1 MKTEKSTSS
10 LSRRSTL
17 KAGVFTAGAVAAPTI
32 IPASVLGGQAPSK
45 KLTMGFIGVGN
56 QGTNVNLKNFLS
68 QDDCRVV
75 AVCDVKANNQ
85 DHAQQIVNEKYGDK
99 GCAGIPDFRNMLARK
114 DIDAVCI
121 STPDHW
127 HVPMSILAME
137 AGKHVISEKPTLTI
151 AEGRELVKVQKK
163 TGKVFTVGLEDRA
176 VIHYYKLAEAVR
188 NGAIGDLIKIDV
200 GLPYK
205 SWSYPN
211 MPEIPVPDDFNYSMW
226 LGPAPYKPYTANR
239 TEPQAWRQQDAFAAG
254 VLTDWGM
261 HLCDTAQVANF
272 SERTSAVKAE
282 PIKFIVPKNSMNDV
296 PNYFDLK
303 FTYAN
308 GVTMNVLSSQPRIM
322 FYGTQ
327 GWCGCDGWRGQ
338 LMAHDKR
345 ILKAR
350 YEDNKIWKM
359 PPYEQRNF
367 LDVVLHGA
375 KPNYDAEDLHRLSTT
390 LLTGSIAMKL
400 NRTVKWD
407 PEKEEFPGDSEANA
421 LRSRETS
428 NDWKNA

>member
-1 MKTEKSTSS
+1 MKTEKSTSN

-17 KAGVFTAGAVAAPTI
+17 KAGIFYAGVVAAPTI
-32 IPASVLGGQAPSK
+32 IPSSVLGDKAPSK
-45 KLTMGFIGVGN
+45 ILTMGMIGVGA
-56 QGTNVNLKNFLS
+56 QGTNVNMKNFLS
-68 QDDCRVV
+68 QEDCRVV
-75 AVCDVKANNQ
+75 AVCDVHAGRQAN
-85 DHAQQIVNEKYGDK
+85 AQKMVNEKYGDQ
-99 GCAGIPDFRNMLARK
+99 GCAGIPDFRDVLARK

-127 HVPMSILAME
+127 HVPMSIMAME
-137 AGKHVISEKPTLTI
+137 AGKHTISEKPTLTI
-151 AEGRELVKVQKK
+151 EEGRRLVDVQKK
-163 TGKVFTVGLEDRA
+163 TGKVFTVGLEDRS
-176 VIHYYKLAEAVR
+176 VIHYYNLAEAVR
-188 NGAIGDLIKIDV
+188 NGAIGDLVKIDV

-211 MPEIPVPDDFNYSMW
+211 MPEIPVPDGFNYKMW
-226 LGPAPYKPYTANR
+226 LGPAQYKPYTENR
-239 TEPQAWRQQDAFAAG
+239 TIGQGWRQQDAFAAG

-272 SERTSAVKAE
+272 SERTSATKIE
-282 PIKFIVPKNSMNDV
+282 PIKFIIPKDSMNDV

-303 FTYAN
+303 FTYEN
-308 GVTMNVLSSQPRIM
+308 GVTMNVISSQPRIM
-322 FYGTQ
+322 FYGTK

-338 LMAHDKR
+338 LMAHDKK
-345 ILKAR
+345 ILKAK
-350 YEDNKIWKM
+350 YEDSKIWKM

-367 LDVVLHGA
+367 TDVVLKGA

-400 NRTVKWD
+400 NRTVHWD
-407 PEKEEFPGDSEANA
+407 PESEAFKNDDEANA
-421 LRSRETS
+421 LRSREAS

>member
-1 MKTEKSTSS
+1 MTTEQNTSS
-10 LSRRSTL
+10 LSRRGSL
-17 KAGVFTAGAVAAPTI
+17 KAGLFTAGAVAAPTI
-32 IPASVLGGQAPSK
+32 IPASVLGDKAPSK
-45 KLTMGFIGVGN
+45 ILTMAMIGVGG
-56 QGTNVNLKNFLS
+56 QGTNVNMKNFLT

-75 AVCDVKANNQ
+75 AVCDV
-85 DHAQQIVNEKYGDK
+85 HAGRQARAQNIVNEKYGDQ
-99 GCAGIPDFRNMLARK
+99 GCAGIPDFRDVLARK

-127 HVPMSILAME
+127 HVPMSIMALE
-137 AGKHVISEKPTLTI
+137 AGKHTISEKPTLTI
-151 AEGRELVKVQKK
+151 AEGRELVNVQKK

-211 MPEIPVPDDFNYSMW
+211 LAESPVPADFNYNMW
-226 LGPAPYKPYTANR
+226 LGPAQYKPYTENR

-272 SERTSAVKAE
+272 AERTSAVKVDV
-282 PIKFIVPKNSMNDV
+282 IKTITPQNSMNDV

-308 GVTMNVLSSQPRIM
+308 AVTMNVISSQPRIM
-322 FYGTQ
+322 FYGTK

-338 LMAHDKR
+338 LMAHDKK
-345 ILKAR
+345 ILKGK
-350 YEDNKIWKM
+350 YTDSKIWKM

-367 LDVVLHGA
+367 LDVVMHGA
-375 KPNYDAEDLHRLSTT
+375 KPNYDAEDLHRLSST

-407 PEKEEFPGDSEANA
+407 PEAEEFPGDDEANT
-421 LRSRETS
+421 LRSREAST
-428 NDWKNA
+428 DWMNA

>member
-1 MKTEKSTSS
+1 MKTEKSRST
-10 LSRRSTL
+10 LSRRSSL
-17 KAGVFTAGAVAAPTI
+17 KAGLLTGSALAF
-32 IPASVLGGQAPSK
+32 PAIVPSKVLGAEAPSN
-45 KLTMGFIGVGN
+45 LLAMGFIGVGN
-56 QGTNVNLKNFLS
+56 QGTQVNMKSFL
-68 QDDCRVV
+68 QEKDCRVV
-75 AVCDVKANNQ
+75 AVCDVKAKNQ
-85 DHAQQIVNEKYGDK
+85 ANAQNIVNAHYGEQ
-99 GCAGIPDFRNMLARK
+99 GCAGIPDFRDLLARK

-127 HVPMSILAME
+127 HVPLSILSMK

-151 AEGRELVKVQKK
+151 AEGRELVNVQKQ

-211 MPEIPVPDDFNYSMW
+211 LPETPVPADINYPMW

-239 TEPQAWRQQDAFAAG
+239 TDPQAWRQQDAFAAG

-272 SERTSAVKAE
+272 SERTSAVKVE
-282 PIKFIVPKNSMNDV
+282 PIKHITPKDSMNDV

-308 GVTMNVLSSQPRIM
+308 GVTMNVISSQPRIM
-322 FYGTQ
+322 FYGTK

-338 LMAHDKR
+338 LMAHDKK
-345 ILKAR
+345 ILKGT
-350 YEDNKIWKM
+350 YEDSKIWNM

-367 LDVVLHGA
+367 LDVVLKGA

-400 NRTVKWD
+400 DRTVKWD
-407 PEKEEFPGDSEANA
+407 PATEEFPGDAEANA
-421 LRSRETS
+421 LRSRKAST
-428 NDWKNA
+428 DWMNA